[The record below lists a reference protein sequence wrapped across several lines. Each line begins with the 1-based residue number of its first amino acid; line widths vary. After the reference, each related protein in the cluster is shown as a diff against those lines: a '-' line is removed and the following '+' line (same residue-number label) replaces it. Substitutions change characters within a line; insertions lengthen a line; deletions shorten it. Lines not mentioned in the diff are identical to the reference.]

1 MADKKLTMESKV
13 KDIMQLSGAK
23 EAFDKNWPGF
33 VGNPQYNL
41 GKMMSPKTLKAMSK
55 GQITDAMF
63 KGLEEDLR
71 KLQGFG

>member
-1 MADKKLTMESKV
+1 MADKKLTMDSHVSE
-13 KDIMQLSGAK
+13 IMKLSGAK

-41 GKMMSPKTLKAMSK
+41 GKMMSPKTLKKMS
-55 GQITDAMF
+55 GGRITDAMF
-63 KGLEEDLR
+63 NGLEADLR